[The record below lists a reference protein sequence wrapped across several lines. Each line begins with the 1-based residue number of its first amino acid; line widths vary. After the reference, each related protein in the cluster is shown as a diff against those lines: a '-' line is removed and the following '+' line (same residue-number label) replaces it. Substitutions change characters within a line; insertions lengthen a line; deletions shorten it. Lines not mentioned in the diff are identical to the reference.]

1 MTKDEALELA
11 CETLRDKAESL
22 ILSERAVALLGK
34 DAAPA
39 DRKNVWKRKRLL
51 EAITVLK
58 GLEHVG
64 SIL

>member
-1 MTKDEALELA
+1 MTKQEALELA
-11 CETLRDKAESL
+11 CDAIRDKADSL
-22 ILSERAVALLGK
+22 ILSDRAVNMLGK

-58 GLEHVG
+58 GLDHVG
-64 SIL
+64 